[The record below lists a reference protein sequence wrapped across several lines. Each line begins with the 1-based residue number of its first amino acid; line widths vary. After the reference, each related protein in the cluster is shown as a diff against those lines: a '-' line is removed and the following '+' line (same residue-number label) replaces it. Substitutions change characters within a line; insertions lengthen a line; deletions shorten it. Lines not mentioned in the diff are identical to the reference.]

1 MVKYVNADGL
11 EELIK
16 SSQLP
21 VFCDFWANWCGPC
34 RMLAPVFESVSDKY
48 ENEAVFVKIDI
59 DEEDSEVAAIKYG
72 ISSIPNIIAFK
83 NGVAVDSNL
92 GFVPEDT
99 LCAFVERNL

>member
-1 MVKYVNADGL
+1 MMKHVNAEQL
-11 EELIK
+11 EELI
-16 SSQLP
+16 SSSATP
-21 VFCDFWANWCGPC
+21 VFCDFWATWCGPC
-34 RMLAPVFESVSDKY
+34 RMLGPIFEELSEKY
-48 ENEAVFVKIDI
+48 DGKAVFAKLDVDG
-59 DEEDSEVAAIKYG
+59 DGCEEAARKYG